1 MGFKV
6 YLRNKKGKKENSAKK
21 TSVKLP
27 GFCCPRK
34 ACSLIWSRG
43 DEPGSLRK
51 HVKTCYIEPLL
62 LKTE

>member
-27 GFCCPRK
+27 AVPGRRVLLSG
-34 ACSLIWSRG
+34 AEGTSLI
-43 DEPGSLRK
+43 
-51 HVKTCYIEPLL
+51 H
-62 LKTE
+62 